1 MASTFYTETINE
13 CIARFEQS
21 LQRVN
26 KCLQEL
32 TEEDVWHR
40 ANENSNSTA
49 NLILHIC
56 GNMRQYIITG
66 IGGSPDI
73 RERDKE
79 FSANGGLTKT
89 ELADLL
95 HITVNEALVVI
106 KNSNEEQLLVTRTV
120 QGNQL
125 NGIAIIIRVAEHFGY
140 HTGQIVFAVK
150 AAKNKD
156 LGFYRGQNLNIK
168 NKQ

>member
-1 MASTFYTETINE
+1 MATAFYTETINE

-26 KCLQEL
+26 KCLHEV
-32 TEEDVWHR
+32 TEEEVWYR
-40 ANENSNSTA
+40 PNENSNSVA
-49 NLILHIC
+49 NLVLHIC
-56 GNMRQYIITG
+56 GNMRQYIIGG

-79 FSANGGLTKT
+79 FSATGGLTKA

-95 HITVNEALVVI
+95 HITVNEAVVVI
-106 KNSNEEQLLVTRTV
+106 KNTNEEHLLAIRSV
-120 QGNQL
+120 QGRDI

-156 LGFYRGQNLNIK
+156 LGFFSGQNLNIR
-168 NKQ
+168 NK